1 MDININGVVNTFKPV
16 MSHLLEKKAPGK
28 VIVNSS
34 AAVIIGTGFQAS
46 YSTTQTAVVGFA
58 LTLAL
63 ALALALAVELGPNQI
78 QVNALLPGYIET
90 DFSTDTPQAFKD
102 VCLRRSCSKRH
113 GRVRDM

>member
-58 LTLAL
+58 LAL

>member
-1 MDININGVVNTFKPV
+1 MDININSVVNTFKPV
-16 MSHLLEKKAPGK
+16 MSHLLERKAPGK

-46 YSTTQTAVVGFA
+46 YSKTQTAVVGFA
-58 LTLAL
+58 LAL
-63 ALALALAVELGPNQI
+63 ALALALAELGPNQI

>member
-16 MSHLLEKKAPGK
+16 MSHLLERKAPGK

-46 YSTTQTAVVGFA
+46 YSTTQTAVVGF
-58 LTLAL
+58 
-63 ALALALAVELGPNQI
+63 ALALAVELGPNQI

-102 VCLRRSCSKRH
+102 VCLSRSCSKRH